1 VEAAAAASRPVAGAR
16 MPRRWLLFVLALAG
30 GGCDETL
37 APSLTATCSATPPS
51 GPAPLAVR
59 FALNVAG
66 AQGAFDVRID
76 YGDGATGDD
85 PAASHVY
92 TSPGTYTA
100 GFTVRT
106 PTQSA
111 LCSTVV
117 RADAPGGP
125 APTGAPTSPVP
136 TPRPTPG
143 GSNQAPDAIFRTTP
157 AANSAGEITGARSLS
172 VEINM
177 CRTADPERDPLQF
190 TIDFEGDGVVEV
202 NGRTGGDCRRTRVYG
217 PGTYRPRACVT
228 DLNEG
233 LGPNH
238 AFQCRS
244 WTVRVTPAS

>member
-1 VEAAAAASRPVAGAR
+1 MVCAAMWAAVTMAVAGCR
-16 MPRRWLLFVLALAG
+16 
-30 GGCDETL
+30 ETL
-37 APSLTATCSATPPS
+37 APSLTATCTATPPS

-66 AQGAFDVRID
+66 AEGAFDVAVA
-76 YGDGATGDD
+76 YGDGGSGTD
-85 PAASHVY
+85 PGASH
-92 TSPGTYTA
+92 TYTGPGSYTA
-100 GFTVRT
+100 AFTIRT
-106 PTQSA
+106 ERQSA

-117 RADAPGGP
+117 RVDAASAPPPAPGTP
-125 APTGAPTSPVP
+125 GAPATPVP

-143 GSNQAPDAIFRTTP
+143 GPNQAPDAIFRTTP

-177 CRTADPERDPLQF
+177 CRTVDPEGNPLRF
-190 TIDFEGDGVVEV
+190 TIDFEGDGANEV
-202 NGRTGGDCRRTRVYG
+202 DGRTGGDCRRTRVYG
-217 PGTYRPRACVT
+217 PGTYRPKACVT

-244 WTVRVTPAS
+244 WTVRVAQS